1 MAVGDAL
8 STQAGMATPNAPT
21 APISFT
27 STTVAEH
34 WDGTSWQIVPT
45 PNPPGATFSSLN
57 GVSCPRPSICF
68 AVGDYGTDPNSPVA
82 RPLIELWDGTSWS
95 IQPAEDVGNGALG
108 AVSCSGPLACTA
120 VGGLRASPFGGELAM
135 RWDGTRWIVQNA
147 PNPEDPTTE
156 FQLTDVSCP
165 LKRTCTVV
173 GWSIPLDGS
182 GLSSSSPLVQR
193 WFGRINTWGLQAA
206 PKPAGA
212 ETAGLSGVSCPDGP
226 TCFAVGWFGIPSIP
240 SIGIGT
246 LAERRV
252 GSSWSVMPTP
262 NPTQP
267 PGSGVNAQLLGVS
280 CPRRRAC
287 HAVGTGVGSAG
298 DFIAIAERFDG
309 ASWQLESIPTN
320 GLEAPTLRD
329 VSCPSRLFCMAV
341 GGSGGVSG
349 GTLAAQWT
357 P

>member
-147 PNPEDPTTE
+147 PNAEDPTTE
-156 FQLTDVSCP
+156 WQLTDVSCP

-193 WFGRINTWGLQAA
+193 WFGRINAWGLQAA

-262 NPTQP
+262 NPDAAAGL
-267 PGSGVNAQLLGVS
+267 GSKRTALRRQLSETTGVS
-280 CPRRRAC
+280 RRR
-287 HAVGTGVGSAG
+287 HRGWV
-298 DFIAIAERFDG
+298 R
-309 ASWQLESIPTN
+309 
-320 GLEAPTLRD
+320 R
-329 VSCPSRLFCMAV
+329 
-341 GGSGGVSG
+341 
-349 GTLAAQWT
+349 
-357 P
+357 